1 MSVEFLKIID
11 NAKDTTVVVFSSAN
25 VPPNKFSAIHA
36 LRDFNA
42 NLVFINC
49 PDNNWYIKPIPGLGN
64 SVSEVS
70 QNIIE
75 AIKSL
80 GTKRSIFYGGSMGA
94 YGAILYGALCHGD
107 KAIVTGVE
115 AELGAEGGY
124 YNSLCRDKLEK
135 TLRPNLT
142 SILASSAIKTDILIG
157 EACFSDHIFVQSL
170 RKFDFVKI
178 RTITNGGHRVP
189 PFIDRKIGLR
199 NLIESMLH
207 DTEDELL
214 KNISTD
220 IIGNCEAYNEIRN
233 ALINKT
239 LSKEEVKKLKE
250 YVNLPSS
257 NQHFK
262 SYAFFALSLVQTD
275 NIGKTELIEK
285 AIELNESNYLF
296 LDYMSE
302 TQKELGRIDKALY
315 YAQKC
320 ADVIEDTGFESSEF
334 YMLKTIVLLEVSGQ
348 IERAKNLLSV
358 IEKTIPSHGKMR
370 ENFDAIASRLSRVC

>member
-1 MSVEFLKIID
+1 VSVEFLKVID

-36 LRDFNA
+36 LKDFNA

-49 PDNNWYIKPIPGLGN
+49 PHNNWYIKPIPGLGD
-64 SVSEVS
+64 SVPEVS
-70 QNIIE
+70 QNIMK
-75 AIKSL
+75 ALKSL

-94 YGAILYGALCHGD
+94 YGAILYGALCNGD

-135 TLRPNLT
+135 TLRPSLT

-157 EACFSDHIFVQSL
+157 EACFSDHTFVQSL
-170 RKFDFVKI
+170 REFEFVKI

-189 PFIDRKIGLR
+189 PFIDKKIGLR

-207 DTEDELL
+207 DTENELL

-220 IIGNCEAYNEIRN
+220 IIGNCEVYHEIKN
-233 ALINKT
+233 AIINRS
-239 LSKEEVKKLKE
+239 LSEEEVGKLEE
-250 YVNLPSS
+250 YVNFPGS
-257 NQHFK
+257 NLHYK
-262 SYAFFALSLVQTD
+262 SYAFFALSLVLPD

-302 TQKELGRIDKALY
+302 TQKKLGKIVKALH

-320 ADVIEDTGFESSEF
+320 AAVIKDTGFESYEF
-334 YMLKTIVLLEVSGQ
+334 YTLKTIVLLEVSGQ

-358 IEKTIPSHGKMR
+358 IESTIPSNGNMR
-370 ENFDAIASRLSRVC
+370 ENFDAISSRLSRVC